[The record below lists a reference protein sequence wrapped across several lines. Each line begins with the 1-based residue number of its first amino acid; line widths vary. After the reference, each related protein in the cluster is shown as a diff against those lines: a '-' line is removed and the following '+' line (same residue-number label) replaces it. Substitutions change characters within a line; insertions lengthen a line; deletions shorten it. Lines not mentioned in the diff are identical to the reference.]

1 MNYLLLWIIKGLSVI
16 SDEPKAHW
24 RKWNTYCCS
33 DRHYSI
39 RRYSFFF
46 SQLALLAI
54 IKHKRVTYERYSKH
68 PPFLLK
74 WGIKIC
80 GAANCLH
87 CKEWD
92 DFFWKSELFRGRK
105 LKALKLLLPSEKSII
120 KDKVEVTRLTLW
132 KYTRLGFPS
141 KNCPIAV
148 VSSSL
153 PLSSLP
159 LLGNSALVPWH
170 ETISVML
177 AQVSVNGVC
186 QLHGLQKHTLRNKWG
201 FCVCV
206 FVLFVLCVIFN
217 WLRFQFGLY

>member
-1 MNYLLLWIIKGLSVI
+1 MILFF
-16 SDEPKAHW
+16 
-24 RKWNTYCCS
+24 
-33 DRHYSI
+33 
-39 RRYSFFF
+39 FFF

-54 IKHKRVTYERYSKH
+54 IKQKRITYERDSKH

-105 LKALKLLLPSEKSII
+105 LKALQLLLPSEKSII

-141 KNCPIAV
+141 KNCPTAV

-170 ETISVML
+170 ETISY
-177 AQVSVNGVC
+177 AGTGVC
-186 QLHGLQKHTLRNKWG
+186 EWGLPAPHTLRNKWG